1 MRKTNNL
8 EKLANFFSNMPGIG
22 IKTAHKLAFHVLKLK
37 EEEVVEFT
45 KTILNVYKNTKKC
58 SICQNYTEGE
68 ICSIC
73 SDEKRDKSIICVVET
88 PKDVISFEKTNAFF
102 GRYHV
107 LHGLISPFNGIGPK
121 QLSIKELVLNIKNN
135 SEIKEIILATSP
147 TVEGETTAM
156 YIAKVLKPFKIS
168 VSRLAYGI
176 SVGSEIQ
183 YADSMTILKAIENR
197 NKIWKKIQIILREL

>member
-1 MRKTNNL
+1 MKETSNL
-8 EKLANFFSNMPGIG
+8 EKLAKFFSLMPGIG
-22 IKTAHKLAFHVLKLK
+22 IKMAYKLAFHILKLN
-37 EEEVVEFT
+37 ENEVIEFT
-45 KTILNVYKNTKKC
+45 KTVLNAHKNTKKC
-58 SICQNYTEGE
+58 LICQNYTENK

-73 SDEKRDKSIICVVET
+73 SDEKRDKSVICIVES
-88 PKDVISFEKTNAFF
+88 PKDVISFERTNAFF

-135 SEIKEIILATSP
+135 SEIKEVILATSP
-147 TVEGETTAM
+147 TDEGETTAM
-156 YIAKVLKPFKIS
+156 YVAKVLKPFNVTI
-168 VSRLAYGI
+168 SRLAYGI

-197 NKIWKKIQIILREL
+197 NKIWKKTRIILIEL

>member
-1 MRKTNNL
+1 MREISNL

-22 IKTAHKLAFHVLKLK
+22 IKTAYKLAFHILKLNEK
-37 EEEVVEFT
+37 EVTDFT
-45 KTILNVYKNTKKC
+45 DAILNTHKNTKKC
-58 SICQNYTEGE
+58 LICQNYTENK

-73 SDEKRDKSIICVVET
+73 SDEKRDKSVICVVESS
-88 PKDVISFEKTNAFF
+88 KDVISFERTNAFF

-147 TVEGETTAM
+147 TDEGETTAM
-156 YIAKVLKPFKIS
+156 FIAKVLKPFNVKI
-168 VSRLAYGI
+168 SRLAYGI

-197 NKIWKKIQIILREL
+197 NEI